1 MVKQIIHNVKDLL
14 EYINKING
22 KWTSSSNIDKDES
35 HPVSQQVSQK
45 KSVQTS
51 TATDKLSSSATDNQ
65 EPGPSYQKC
74 ILQGK
79 YTPAKTSQKP
89 LLKYKK

>member
-1 MVKQIIHNVKDLL
+1 MVKQKIHNVKDLL

-45 KSVQTS
+45 NQYRLLQQQINYHPLQLTIKNLDLHTKNVYYKENIPLQ
-51 TATDKLSSSATDNQ
+51 KLLRNL
-65 EPGPSYQKC
+65 Y
-74 ILQGK
+74 
-79 YTPAKTSQKP
+79 
-89 LLKYKK
+89 